1 MSEDGRGLWILAHV
15 ASDDPPWRGGVPTD
29 ANHHATVV
37 VLRSCALAAWK
48 RWLPRRNHQAARH
61 NHTDLDL
68 LLYLEHCLTVDV
80 RCCACFSV
88 TNLCMLKDENVKNA
102 QNQSQMCS
110 NYRSFACSDEASER
124 GCSLAARALSMRFG
138 QIVASVLAPLICSQ
152 ANGVQGVLKTLKTG
166 T

>member
-1 MSEDGRGLWILAHV
+1 
-15 ASDDPPWRGGVPTD
+15 
-29 ANHHATVV
+29 
-37 VLRSCALAAWK
+37 
-48 RWLPRRNHQAARH
+48 
-61 NHTDLDL
+61 
-68 LLYLEHCLTVDV
+68 
-80 RCCACFSV
+80 
-88 TNLCMLKDENVKNA
+88 MLKDENVKNA